1 MPQQTA
7 VVGKP
12 LPHDSARR
20 EIDGSARYIDDLP
33 EPAGTVHL
41 APGLAPIASGRLDG
55 LDLTAVRAA
64 PGVVAVLTAADIPG
78 PNECSPSFG
87 GDPILAGGEIRFHGQ
102 VVFLVVAETRDAARR
117 AARLAKFD
125 LTEAAPAVDV
135 DAAEA
140 RGSDVLAPYE
150 FLTGDPAA
158 AIAAAPGGDAAS

>member
-1 MPQQTA
+1 
-7 VVGKP
+7 
-12 LPHDSARR
+12 
-20 EIDGSARYIDDLP
+20 
-33 EPAGTVHL
+33 
-41 APGLAPIASGRLDG
+41 
-55 LDLTAVRAA
+55 
-64 PGVVAVLTAADIPG
+64 
-78 PNECSPSFG
+78 
-87 GDPILAGGEIRFHGQ
+87 Q

-158 AIAAAPGGDAAS
+158 AIAAAPGRVAGRLRIGGQEHFYLEGQIALAVPGEAGEMRV